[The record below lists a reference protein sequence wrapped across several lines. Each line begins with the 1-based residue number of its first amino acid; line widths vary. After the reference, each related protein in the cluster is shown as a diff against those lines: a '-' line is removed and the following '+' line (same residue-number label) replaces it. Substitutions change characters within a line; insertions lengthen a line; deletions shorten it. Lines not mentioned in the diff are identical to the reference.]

1 MRKRRIPLKRNPRAQ
16 SPGAGTETLR
26 RVPYFASLP
35 AAELQQLAAR
45 CTVRSVGA
53 GEALFEEGEPC
64 RGLLIVADGRVE
76 VRQIS
81 LRGREQVFHTEGPGA
96 TLGEAPLLDGGGYI
110 ASAVALVST
119 RLLFLPR
126 AEVLRLCQR
135 RPAVALA
142 MLRTLARRV
151 RHFASI
157 VSDLA
162 FRPVT
167 ERLARYLDMSI
178 EKPIKP
184 GISIELT
191 LTQAQL
197 AARLGTVR
205 ELVAR
210 AFAQLD
216 ESGVISRDRSRV
228 IIRDPARLASLAR
241 GDEETPRGDSHVT

>member
-1 MRKRRIPLKRNPRAQ
+1 MKRKPRAQ
-16 SPGAGTETLR
+16 SHPAGTETLR

-35 AAELQQLAAR
+35 TAELSHLAGR
-45 CTVRSVGA
+45 CTVWSLGP

-76 VRQIS
+76 IRQIS

-96 TLGEAPLLDGGGYI
+96 ALGEAPLFDGNGYI

-135 RPAVALA
+135 RPAVAVA
-142 MLRTLARRV
+142 MLKTLARRV
-151 RHFASI
+151 RHFAGI

-162 FRPVT
+162 FQPVT
-167 ERLARYLDMSI
+167 ERLARYLDTTIGEPITSGTSI
-178 EKPIKP
+178 EI
-184 GISIELT
+184 T

-210 AFAQLD
+210 AFAQLE

-228 IIRDPARLASLAR
+228 TIRDPARLAALAR
-241 GDEETPRGDSHVT
+241 GDEEALRGEGDVT

>member
-1 MRKRRIPLKRNPRAQ
+1 VRKRRTPLKRKPRTQ
-16 SPGAGTETLR
+16 SRGANTEALR
-26 RVPYFASLP
+26 RVPHFASLSGT
-35 AAELQQLAAR
+35 ELSHLAGR
-45 CTVRSVGA
+45 CTVRNLGA

-64 RGLLIVADGRVE
+64 RGLLNVAEGRVE
-76 VRQIS
+76 IRQIS

-96 TLGEAPLLDGGGYI
+96 ALGEGPLFDGGGYI
-110 ASAVALVST
+110 ASAVALEPT
-119 RLLFLPR
+119 RVLFLPR

-142 MLRTLARRV
+142 ILKTLARRV
-151 RHFASI
+151 RHFAGI

-167 ERLARYLDMSI
+167 ERLARYLDTAVV
-178 EKPIKP
+178 EPIKL
-184 GISIELT
+184 GTCIEVT

-210 AFAQLD
+210 AFAQLK
-216 ESGVISRDRSRV
+216 EGGVISRDRSRV
-228 IIRDPARLASLAR
+228 TIRDPARLSALAR
-241 GDEETPRGDSHVT
+241 GDEDPPHGEVHVT